1 MRKKLRE
8 VEQQRLTDL
17 EVKRER
23 QKLVQDDARK
33 RMEFKKRNQNFRK
46 LEVLDKH

>member
-1 MRKKLRE
+1 MLKRKMRQKEDQVRKKLRE
-8 VEQQRLTDL
+8 VEQQRLTEL

-33 RMEFKKRNQNFRK
+33 RMEFKKRN
-46 LEVLDKH
+46 